1 MSATFHQQIKQNTLG
16 CPDEGRLLFSNLMLM
31 SCQPLGVISGRLNSA
46 IRKYTFQNPLHNYMY
61 THCNQVKKKM
71 IPAVNT
77 HTDTASMTAC
87 TGVGKQLLVQH
98 LHTRQWLNLRVSIQE
113 CSQTTAQQ
121 KSVPCYPGNRNATI
135 CPSLTWVWNG
145 PRQETIQLQST
156 EAFAA

>member
-1 MSATFHQQIKQNTLG
+1 MRSYQQYLYIYIYKNTYNNKLHRPSCQKQGIANSCSMAGVEEDIIMSATFHQQIKQNTLG

-31 SCQPLGVISGRLNSA
+31 SCQPLRVISGRLNSA

-87 TGVGKQLLVQH
+87 TGVEKQLLMQH
-98 LHTRQWLNLRVSIQE
+98 LHTRQWLNLRVSIQK
-113 CSQTTAQQ
+113 C
-121 KSVPCYPGNRNATI
+121 
-135 CPSLTWVWNG
+135 
-145 PRQETIQLQST
+145 
-156 EAFAA
+156 